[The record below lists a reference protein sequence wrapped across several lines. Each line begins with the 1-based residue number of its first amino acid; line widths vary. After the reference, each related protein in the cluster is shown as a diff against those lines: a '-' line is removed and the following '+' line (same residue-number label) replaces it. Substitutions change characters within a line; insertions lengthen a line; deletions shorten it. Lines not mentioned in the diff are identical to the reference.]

1 VNPVAAVMDFF
12 APPPGEAKGV
22 FGLETLGSSW
32 NSNSLPAGAQDRDN
46 FVTNRITVAE
56 YNDRAAS
63 TEAGALSISTA
74 WSCVNILAG
83 TQASLS
89 LNLFRPGPD
98 GRSVAMDGHPL
109 AEVLAD
115 SPNADQTPLDFFEF
129 VCASLELR
137 GNAFSEVERRSDDSV
152 IALDVPIPPQLVEPR
167 RRADGA
173 IEYRVSRNG
182 RQEIIPQDRMFH
194 VRGFGGNP
202 LGGLS
207 TLQFAARTLGF
218 QIGVE
223 SSASQLVSNGVKP
236 PVSISVERDLNPD
249 QVREARQLIAEGY
262 AGAHNSGKP
271 YFAHSGQKIE
281 ALNFNI
287 EDQLMLKGRGFGVEE
302 VCRFFGVP
310 PFMVGHTEK
319 STSWGTGIEQQM
331 RMFYTL
337 TLRRRLK
344 RIEQAIAK
352 QLFTAD
358 DRAAKLKAK
367 FNVEDLLRG
376 DSKSRGDFYASGLQN
391 GWRTINEVRALENLP
406 PVEGG
411 DVPRMQMQVVPI
423 TEAGTIG
430 PPAPPTEGEDQ

>member
-1 VNPVAAVMDFF
+1 
-12 APPPGEAKGV
+12 
-22 FGLETLGSSW
+22 
-32 NSNSLPAGAQDRDN
+32 
-46 FVTNRITVAE
+46 
-56 YNDRAAS
+56 
-63 TEAGALSISTA
+63 
-74 WSCVNILAG
+74 
-83 TQASLS
+83 
-89 LNLFRPGPD
+89 
-98 GRSVAMDGHPL
+98 
-109 AEVLAD
+109 
-115 SPNADQTPLDFFEF
+115 
-129 VCASLELR
+129 
-137 GNAFSEVERRSDDSV
+137 
-152 IALDVPIPPQLVEPR
+152 
-167 RRADGA
+167 
-173 IEYRVSRNG
+173 
-182 RQEIIPQDRMFH
+182 MFH